1 MKFKKKSQ
9 MDENNLN
16 KILDTKTRIS
26 INSQTGKHEFK
37 YCPSSGQ
44 LEGLGGSGQGY
55 LQNSDSLVNYINDQ
69 NGG

>member
-37 YCPSSGQ
+37 YCPSSG
-44 LEGLGGSGQGY
+44 
-55 LQNSDSLVNYINDQ
+55 
-69 NGG
+69 